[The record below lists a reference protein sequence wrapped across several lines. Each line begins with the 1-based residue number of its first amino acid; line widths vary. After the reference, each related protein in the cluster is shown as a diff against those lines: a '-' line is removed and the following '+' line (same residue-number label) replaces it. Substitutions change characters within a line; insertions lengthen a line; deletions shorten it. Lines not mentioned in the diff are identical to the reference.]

1 MFLKTLAA
9 SVLSA
14 LSLVNPGTISNS
26 NSTALSTRN
35 TELAQR
41 PAVAPNV
48 TNFYV
53 PMRNQTNSEVLSIIN
68 ESEEEGK
75 KAVEKIYGSRRGYD
89 TYLFETYSTWQDGHK
104 VTFKLY
110 SDNSSDVKS
119 SNIKVAVSGDYI
131 ITSKATDYIIETFNG
146 KYSSS
151 YTRYNFP
158 LKEVVIDSGVTSI
171 GSDSFNNFCELQ
183 SLTIPS
189 SVDTI
194 DSYAFCSCTGLSSVV
209 IPYGVRIISDNAFGN
224 CVNLVSVKLS
234 ASVDV
239 INSRA
244 FCGCTSLSSI
254 TMPYGVRKIGDYAFI
269 GCTNLVSIE
278 LPSSLTTIGSEAFE
292 NCKSLTS
299 ISIPPLVTT
308 IGDSTFEGCKSLKN
322 LKIPSTV
329 TKISKNAFRNCASLS
344 KVVIP
349 ATVTNIGDN
358 AFDGCNVLVNANYC
372 GVYDIR
378 EGNVFA
384 NNISK
389 VKVPT
394 TYVDTTFCGKEV
406 SKQLT
411 EGDICEHIPDVPY
424 PSEKTKCGKTGDSYY
439 RINGGVLEIS
449 GTGEM
454 CSFNDKDSY
463 PWSRYMNDVQTI
475 EVKEGVTK
483 ISAYAFKDFTNL
495 QKVIIASSVADIGEK
510 AFSGCSSLND
520 VKYCGTQTINSSDSV
535 FENCNYLNKVN
546 VNENYQDENFCDKQV
561 EKNLNSQCEVIDPSE
576 EQQCESY
583 DEYNNNNI
591 ISYWNLKDG
600 VLTISGSGKMCG
612 SNATSI
618 SSFPWHKYANDIETI
633 IIEKG
638 ITKIS
643 EGAFAGLTNLVNVVI
658 PESVYSIG
666 SNAFE
671 GCKSLNSVIIPSSV
685 RSIGANAF
693 EGCTSLNSV
702 IIPGSVRS
710 IGFKAFGGCKNLSNV
725 KYCGAGDLIQDSSYY
740 YVFEDCYALSQ
751 VDVPYKYDDSVFC
764 GISVRKVLDDQC
776 EINPLPIDNGVLSRT
791 KHVFPIAAGLTAGVL
806 ALQRHIKI

>member
-1 MFLKTLAA
+1 MFFSFSDAGFKNFKGDGRMFLKTLAA

-35 TELAQR
+35 TELTQR

-53 PMRNQTNSEVLSIIN
+53 PMRNHTNSEVLSIIN

-89 TYLFETYSTWQDGHK
+89 TYLFETRSTWQEYGYE

-110 SDNSSDVKS
+110 SDSSSDVKS
-119 SNIKVAVSGDYI
+119 SNIKLAVSGNFSIHTDSI
-131 ITSKATDYIIETFNG
+131 DYIIETFNK

-151 YTRYNFP
+151 YTRNNFP
-158 LKEVVIDSGVTSI
+158 LKEVVIDSGITDMI
-171 GSDSFNNFCELQ
+171 PGSFSGLYELQ
-183 SLTIPS
+183 SVTIPS
-189 SVDTI
+189 SVDRIFPYT
-194 DSYAFCSCTGLSSVV
+194 FQSCIGLSSVV
-209 IPYGVRIISDNAFGN
+209 IPDSVRSIGSEAFGN
-224 CVNLVSVKLS
+224 CVNLVSIKLPSSLTTIERS
-234 ASVDV
+234 AFEGCASLNSV
-239 INSRA
+239 
-244 FCGCTSLSSI
+244 
-254 TMPYGVRKIGDYAFI
+254 
-269 GCTNLVSIE
+269 E
-278 LPSSLTTIGSEAFE
+278 LPSSLTTIGLEAFK
-292 NCKSLTS
+292 NCESLTS
-299 ISIPPLVTT
+299 ISIPPLVTN
-308 IGDSTFEGCKSLKN
+308 IEYGAFEGCKSLKN
-322 LKIPSTV
+322 LKLPSAATYIGDGAFRNCTSLSEVVIPSTV
-329 TKISKNAFRNCASLS
+329 TYIGDDAFRDCVILS

-349 ATVTNIGDN
+349 STATYIGDN

-372 GVYDIR
+372 GVYDIGK
-378 EGNVFA
+378 ENVFA

-406 SKQLT
+406 LKRLT
-411 EGDICEHIPDVPY
+411 EGDICEYIPDVPY
-424 PSEKTKCGKTGDSYY
+424 PSEKTKCGKAGDSYY

-454 CSFNDKDSY
+454 CSFNDKDSF
-463 PWSRYMNDVQTI
+463 PWSRYMNDIQTI

-510 AFSGCSSLND
+510 AFSGCSNLND
-520 VKYCGTQTINSSDSV
+520 VKYCGIQTINSSDSV
-535 FENCNYLNKVN
+535 FEGCNYLNKVN
-546 VNENYQDENFCDKQV
+546 VNENYQDENFCYKQV
-561 EKNLNSQCEVIDPSE
+561 EKKLDDQCEAIPDPSE
-576 EQQCESY
+576 KQQCKSY
-583 DEYNNNNI
+583 DENNNNI
-591 ISYWNLKDG
+591 TSYWSLKDG
-600 VLTISGSGKMCG
+600 VLIISGDDKMCG
-612 SNATSI
+612 SGAMSMNK
-618 SSFPWHKYANDIETI
+618 FPWHKYANDIETI
-633 IIEKG
+633 IIENG

-658 PESVYSIG
+658 P
-666 SNAFE
+666 N
-671 GCKSLNSVIIPSSV
+671 SV
-685 RSIGANAF
+685 RSIGSNAF

-725 KYCGAGDLIQDSSYY
+725 KYCGAGGLIQDSSYY

-764 GISVRKVLDDQC
+764 GIGVRKVLDDQC

>member
-1 MFLKTLAA
+1 MFFSFSDAGFKNFKGDGRMFLKTLAT

-35 TELAQR
+35 TELTQR

-53 PMRNQTNSEVLSIIN
+53 PMRNHTNSEVLSIIN

-89 TYLFETYSTWQDGHK
+89 TYLFGTNTTWQDGHK

-110 SDNSSDVKS
+110 SDNL
-119 SNIKVAVSGDYI
+119 SNLKVIISGDYLI
-131 ITSKATDYIIETFNG
+131 NTDAIAHIVDTFNK

-151 YTRYNFP
+151 YTLSDFP
-158 LKEVVIDSGVTSI
+158 LKEVVINEGITSI
-171 GSDSFNNFCELQ
+171 CSYVFYSLKNLQ
-183 SLTIPS
+183 SVIIPS
-189 SVDTI
+189 TVNTI
-194 DSYAFCSCTGLSSVV
+194 SAYAFVDCTGLSSVAMS
-209 IPYGVRIISDNAFGN
+209 YGVKDIGSYAFKN
-224 CVNLVSVKLS
+224 CANLNSIKLP
-234 ASVDV
+234 
-239 INSRA
+239 
-244 FCGCTSLSSI
+244 SSI
-254 TMPYGVRKIGDYAFI
+254 TNIGNSAFQD
-269 GCTNLVSIE
+269 CASLNSIE
-278 LPSSLTTIGSEAFE
+278 LPSSITTIEDSAFRDCTSLNSIKLPSSITDIGSSAFQDCTSLNSIKLPSSITTIGSSAFQG
-292 NCKSLTS
+292 CKSLTS
-299 ISIPPLVTT
+299 ISIPSTITT
-308 IGDSTFEGCKSLKN
+308 IYSH
-322 LKIPSTV
+322 
-329 TKISKNAFRNCASLS
+329 AFSECDTLTD
-344 KVVIP
+344 V
-349 ATVTNIGDN
+349 
-358 AFDGCNVLVNANYC
+358 NYC
-372 GVYDIR
+372 GVCNLERYDNGSNEYIFSNSNKVR
-378 EGNVFA
+378 
-384 NNISK
+384 K

-394 TYVDTTFCGKEV
+394 TYVDTNFCGKEV

-411 EGDICEHIPDVPY
+411 EGNVCEYIPDAPPY

-483 ISAYAFKDFTNL
+483 ISAHAFKDFTNL

-546 VNENYQDENFCDKQV
+546 VNENYQDENFCYKQV
-561 EKNLNSQCEVIDPSE
+561 EKNLDDQCEVILDPSE

-583 DEYNNNNI
+583 DEYNNDNI

-633 IIEKG
+633 IIENG

-658 PESVYSIG
+658 P
-666 SNAFE
+666 N
-671 GCKSLNSVIIPSSV
+671 SV
-685 RSIGANAF
+685 RSIGASAF

-710 IGFKAFGGCKNLSNV
+710 IGFKAFGGCKHLSDI

-740 YVFEDCYALSQ
+740 SVFEDCYALSEI
-751 VDVPYKYDDSVFC
+751 DVPYKYDDSVFC

>member
-1 MFLKTLAA
+1 MFFSFSDTGFKNFKGDGRMFLKTLAA

-35 TELAQR
+35 TELTQR

-89 TYLFETYSTWQDGHK
+89 TYLFETRSTWEGGYE

-119 SNIKVAVSGDYI
+119 SNIKLVVLGNFMI
-131 ITSKATDYIIETFNG
+131 HTETIDYIIETFNE

-151 YTRYNFP
+151 YTRHNFP
-158 LKEVVIDSGVTSI
+158 LKELVI
-171 GSDSFNNFCELQ
+171 GSGMIGMTPGSFEGLYKLQ
-183 SLTIPS
+183 SLTIPN
-189 SVDTI
+189 SVNTI
-194 DSYAFCSCTGLSSVV
+194 YPYTFRSCRGLSSVV
-209 IPYGVRIISDNAFGN
+209 IPYSVRDIGSRAFED
-224 CVNLVSVKLS
+224 CVNLVSIKLP
-234 ASVDV
+234 ASISDIDSEV
-239 INSRA
+239 
-244 FCGCTSLSSI
+244 FC
-254 TMPYGVRKIGDYAFI
+254 
-269 GCTNLVSIE
+269 GCTNLVSVE
-278 LPSSLTTIGSEAFE
+278 LPSSLTAIGSGAFN
-292 NCKSLTS
+292 NCESLTS

-308 IGDSTFEGCKSLKN
+308 IERSTFEGCKSLKN
-322 LKIPSTV
+322 LKVPFAV
-329 TKISKNAFRNCASLS
+329 TRIDDNAFRNCASLS
-344 KVVIP
+344 EVVIP
-349 ATVTNIGDN
+349 STVTYIGDN
-358 AFDGCNVLVNANYC
+358 AFDECNVLINANYC
-372 GVYDIR
+372 GVYDIGK
-378 EGNVFA
+378 ENVFA
-384 NNISK
+384 NDISK

-495 QKVIIASSVADIGEK
+495 QKVIIASSVADIREK

-638 ITKIS
+638 ITEIS

-658 PESVYSIG
+658 PESVYYIG

-671 GCKSLNSVIIPSSV
+671 GCTSLNSVIIPSSV
-685 RSIGANAF
+685 RSIG
-693 EGCTSLNSV
+693 
-702 IIPGSVRS
+702 
-710 IGFKAFGGCKNLSNV
+710 FKAFRGCKNLSNV

-740 YVFEDCYALSQ
+740 YVFKDCYALSE
-751 VDVPYKYDDSVFC
+751 VDVPYKYDDSVFY
-764 GISVRKVLDDQC
+764 GIGVRKVLDDQC